1 MLFVRKGA
9 GIMKEF
15 PKGGLIGRTMHMVR
29 HILQLDI
36 PLHAA
41 NAGFFIILSLF
52 PALVL
57 VLSLLRYTGLQ
68 VSSLV
73 EVLSSI
79 IPGPLMPTIENLVL
93 STYENSSGALVG
105 VSALTAVWSASK
117 GVYGL
122 LKGLNTVYGVSEDR
136 GWLYTRL
143 ISVLYTFL
151 FFGLL
156 LLTLVLHVFGGT
168 ILELL
173 PISRSRLLRILT
185 GIVDFRFIL
194 LLIVQTG
201 VFVLIFA
208 FLPNG
213 RNRIRDTIPGALLTS
228 LGWLLISW
236 LFSIYV
242 ENFASLSNI
251 YGSVYTIALS
261 MLWLYFCLSLIF
273 YSAAFN
279 QYLEDHKM

>member
-1 MLFVRKGA
+1 
-9 GIMKEF
+9 MKEF
-15 PKGGLIGRTMHMVR
+15 PKGGLIGRTVHMVR
-29 HILQLDI
+29 RILELDI

-73 EVLSSI
+73 EVLSSV
-79 IPGPLMPTIENLVL
+79 IPGPLMPTVENLVL

-117 GVYGL
+117 GVHGL
-122 LKGLNTVYGVSEDR
+122 MKGLNTVYGVSEDR
-136 GWLYTRL
+136 GWLYTRF
-143 ISVLYTFL
+143 ISILYTFL

-168 ILELL
+168 LLELL

-185 GIVDFRFIL
+185 GIVDFRVIL
-194 LLIVQTG
+194 LLILQTV
-201 VFVLIFA
+201 VFSLIFA

-213 RNRIRDTIPGALLTS
+213 RNRIRDTVPGALLTS
-228 LGWLLISW
+228 LGWLTISD
-236 LFSIYV
+236 LFSVYV
-242 ENFASLSNI
+242 ENFASLQNI
-251 YGSVYTIALS
+251 YGSVYTVALS
-261 MLWLYFCLSLIF
+261 MLWLYLCLSLIF

-279 QYLEDHKM
+279 QYLEDQKNKK

>member
-1 MLFVRKGA
+1 
-9 GIMKEF
+9 MKEF
-15 PKGGLIGRTMHMVR
+15 PKGGLIGRPVHMVR
-29 HILQLDI
+29 RILELDI

-73 EVLSSI
+73 EVLSSV
-79 IPGPLMPTIENLVL
+79 IPVPLMPTVENLVL

-117 GVYGL
+117 GVHGL
-122 LKGLNTVYGVSEDR
+122 MKGLNTVYGVSEDR
-136 GWLYTRL
+136 GWLYTRF
-143 ISVLYTFL
+143 ISILYTFL

-156 LLTLVLHVFGGT
+156 LLTLVLHVFGST
-168 ILELL
+168 LLELL

-185 GIVDFRFIL
+185 GIVDFRVIL
-194 LLIVQTG
+194 LLILQTV
-201 VFVLIFA
+201 VFSLIFA

-213 RNRIRDTIPGALLTS
+213 RNRIRDTVPGALLTS
-228 LGWLLISW
+228 LGWLTISD
-236 LFSIYV
+236 LFSGYV
-242 ENFASLSNI
+242 ENFASLQNI
-251 YGSVYTIALS
+251 YGSVYTVALS
-261 MLWLYFCLSLIF
+261 MLWLYLCLSLIF

-279 QYLEDHKM
+279 QYLEDQKNKK